1 MIYATSEQTFKTSM
15 DKNAEIN
22 QVPVTSHGQSWFEQ
36 MHSGAKWKP

>member
-1 MIYATSEQTFKTSM
+1 MLFQNRLLRL

-22 QVPVTSHGQSWFEQ
+22 HVPVTSHGQSWFEQ